1 MQQSKLVGYS
11 IAVSDVVLGKELCQ
25 RCLTLL
31 LQFTVIPAQYRL
43 NLCLSLSRMG
53 KVYPRRLHMLRLR
66 GKNLHLVTALQLM
79 TQRYKLMV
87 YLCSDAMAAEEGV
100 DRESKVESGTSSR
113 HCLDFALWG
122 KHEYLRSKEIEL
134 DSIKKVHSIRL
145 RVVKNLLD
153 GAQPFVQFR
162 LVLRKLFLHAV
173 FVFPMESYVALSILI
188 GILMLAVGAAQL
200 IVALTSGNYLAMRG
214 YMVVGGIIDVLLGL
228 FLCVYPGVTFA
239 LLPVMLGIWMMYH
252 SFMMISFGGDLETF
266 NIGGSTSV
274 VVGGILLLLLSIMVL
289 ANPFSAGV
297 ATVVVM
303 AGLGLIVL
311 GLLLCWLALKLKNIH
326 LNFEKEYPR

>member
-1 MQQSKLVGYS
+1 MKRHFENLTSKAGR
-11 IAVSDVVLGKELCQ
+11 AVK
-25 RCLTLL
+25 
-31 LQFTVIPAQYRL
+31 
-43 NLCLSLSRMG
+43 
-53 KVYPRRLHMLRLR
+53 HWW
-66 GKNLHLVTALQLM
+66 LM
-79 TQRYKLMV
+79 
-87 YLCSDAMAAEEGV
+87 MAAGILTV
-100 DRESKVESGTSSR
+100 AAG
-113 HCLDFALWG
+113 
-122 KHEYLRSKEIEL
+122 I
-134 DSIKKVHSIRL
+134 
-145 RVVKNLLD
+145 
-153 GAQPFVQFR
+153 
-162 LVLRKLFLHAV
+162 AV

>member
-1 MQQSKLVGYS
+1 MKRHFENLTSKAGR
-11 IAVSDVVLGKELCQ
+11 AVK
-25 RCLTLL
+25 
-31 LQFTVIPAQYRL
+31 
-43 NLCLSLSRMG
+43 
-53 KVYPRRLHMLRLR
+53 HWW
-66 GKNLHLVTALQLM
+66 LM
-79 TQRYKLMV
+79 
-87 YLCSDAMAAEEGV
+87 MAAGILTIAAGV
-100 DRESKVESGTSSR
+100 
-113 HCLDFALWG
+113 
-122 KHEYLRSKEIEL
+122 
-134 DSIKKVHSIRL
+134 
-145 RVVKNLLD
+145 
-153 GAQPFVQFR
+153 
-162 LVLRKLFLHAV
+162 AV

-188 GILMLAVGAAQL
+188 GILMLLVGAAQL
-200 IVALTSGNYLAMRG
+200 IIALTSGNYLAMRG
-214 YMVVGGIIDVLLGL
+214 YMVVGGIIDVLLGI

-239 LLPVMLGIWMMYH
+239 LLPIMLGIWMMYH

>member
-1 MQQSKLVGYS
+1 MKRHFENLTSKAGR
-11 IAVSDVVLGKELCQ
+11 AV
-25 RCLTLL
+25 R
-31 LQFTVIPAQYRL
+31 
-43 NLCLSLSRMG
+43 
-53 KVYPRRLHMLRLR
+53 HWW
-66 GKNLHLVTALQLM
+66 LM
-79 TQRYKLMV
+79 
-87 YLCSDAMAAEEGV
+87 MAAGILTV
-100 DRESKVESGTSSR
+100 AAG
-113 HCLDFALWG
+113 
-122 KHEYLRSKEIEL
+122 I
-134 DSIKKVHSIRL
+134 
-145 RVVKNLLD
+145 
-153 GAQPFVQFR
+153 
-162 LVLRKLFLHAV
+162 AV

-274 VVGGILLLLLSIMVL
+274 AVGGILLLLLSIMVL

-297 ATVVVM
+297 ATVVVI

>member
-1 MQQSKLVGYS
+1 MKRHFENLTSKAGR
-11 IAVSDVVLGKELCQ
+11 AVK
-25 RCLTLL
+25 
-31 LQFTVIPAQYRL
+31 
-43 NLCLSLSRMG
+43 
-53 KVYPRRLHMLRLR
+53 HWW
-66 GKNLHLVTALQLM
+66 LM
-79 TQRYKLMV
+79 
-87 YLCSDAMAAEEGV
+87 MAAGILTV
-100 DRESKVESGTSSR
+100 AAG
-113 HCLDFALWG
+113 
-122 KHEYLRSKEIEL
+122 I
-134 DSIKKVHSIRL
+134 
-145 RVVKNLLD
+145 
-153 GAQPFVQFR
+153 
-162 LVLRKLFLHAV
+162 AV

-297 ATVVVM
+297 ATVVVI

>member
-1 MQQSKLVGYS
+1 MKRHFENLTSKAGR
-11 IAVSDVVLGKELCQ
+11 AV
-25 RCLTLL
+25 R
-31 LQFTVIPAQYRL
+31 
-43 NLCLSLSRMG
+43 
-53 KVYPRRLHMLRLR
+53 HWW
-66 GKNLHLVTALQLM
+66 LM
-79 TQRYKLMV
+79 
-87 YLCSDAMAAEEGV
+87 MAAGILTV
-100 DRESKVESGTSSR
+100 AAG
-113 HCLDFALWG
+113 
-122 KHEYLRSKEIEL
+122 I
-134 DSIKKVHSIRL
+134 
-145 RVVKNLLD
+145 
-153 GAQPFVQFR
+153 
-162 LVLRKLFLHAV
+162 AV

-274 VVGGILLLLLSIMVL
+274 AVGGILLLLLSIMVL

-297 ATVVVM
+297 ATVVVRRSTAFTRANTSRM
-303 AGLGLIVL
+303 AKGL
-311 GLLLCWLALKLKNIH
+311 AM
-326 LNFEKEYPR
+326 